1 MKINYSIE
9 KCVLGL
15 LLAAS
20 SEKGICAILLADNSQ
35 QLLNELQSKF
45 PKADL
50 VQDRHEKISGEIID
64 LINNPAQATSLKL
77 DQQGTQFQQRVW
89 NQLKKIPPGKT
100 ASYAEIAEKIG
111 LPDAARAVANACA
124 ANRHAVL
131 IPCHRVVR
139 SDGKISGYRWGIQRK
154 CELLRREAS
163 L

>member
-1 MKINYSIE
+1 M
-9 KCVLGL
+9 GL
-15 LLAAS
+15 LLVAS

-35 QLLNELQSKF
+35 QLLDELQSKF

-50 VQDRHEKISGEIID
+50 LQGRHEKISGKIID

-111 LPDAARAVANACA
+111 SPDASRAVANACA

-154 CELLRREAS
+154 RELLRREAT